1 MKIILNK
8 KKQYNKFTASF
19 FASKKK
25 KKKIQIFK
33 SNFNFSAEKSF
44 SIKK

>member
-25 KKKIQIFK
+25 KENINIQEQF
-33 SNFNFSAEKSF
+33 
-44 SIKK
+44 